1 MFSFQNNKKI
11 FQIAGFL
18 LAALFFGFLIYYF
31 FFRTITPAPVTA
43 PTATSTPAGRLPGAG
58 EGTGQITPGQGGT
71 GALEPGL
78 PKADEIARG
87 GLTEAGLISE
97 APSLGQT
104 LAPDGAG
111 IQYYNKADGRF
122 YRIDSDGQA
131 KFLTDQ
137 VFYQVQNIYW
147 DPAGE
152 KAILKYPDGANVLYD
167 FSAKTQVTLPSHW
180 EDYDFSP
187 GGDKIVMKSMGL
199 NENNRWLAIA
209 NPDGT
214 GAKALEPLG
223 ENGGQVYPSWSP
235 NKQSVAMFT
244 ESTGFDQQ
252 KIYFVGLNDENFK
265 ALTIEGRGFKYLWSP
280 KGDRLLYSIYSSA
293 TDLKPSLW
301 AANAQGEAI
310 GSGRKNLNVQTWAD
324 KCVFDSDNE
333 TAYCAVPDQIEE
345 GAGIYPDMANAT
357 PDKLYQINTYTGMKK
372 LLAIPDQSV
381 SMRNLVLTENGR
393 NLYFS
398 NPDGKI
404 YKIKLK

>member
-1 MFSFQNNKKI
+1 MFSFENNKKM

-31 FFRTITPAPVTA
+31 FFRPITPAPATT
-43 PTATSTPAGRLPGAG
+43 PTASSTPSGRLPGAG
-58 EGTGQITPGQGGT
+58 EGAGQITPGQEGT

-78 PKADEIARG
+78 PKADEVAHG
-87 GLTEAGLISE
+87 GLTKAGLISE
-97 APSLGQT
+97 APGLGQT
-104 LAPDGAG
+104 LAPDGAS

-122 YRIDSDGQA
+122 YRIDSEGQA
-131 KFLTDQ
+131 KILSDQ
-137 VFYQVQNIYW
+137 VFYEVQNIYW

-152 KAILKYPDGANVLYD
+152 KAILKYPDGANVLYN
-167 FSAKTQVTLPSHW
+167 FSTKGQVTLPSHW
-180 EDYDFSP
+180 EDYNFSP
-187 GGDKIVMKSMGL
+187 AGDKIVMKSMGL

-214 GAKALEPLG
+214 GAKALEALG
-223 ENGGQVYPSWSP
+223 ENGDQVYPSWSP

-252 KIYFVGLNDENFK
+252 KVYFIGLNNENFK
-265 ALTIEGRGFKYLWSP
+265 ALTIEGRGFQHLWSP
-280 KGDRLLYSIYSSA
+280 KGDRLLYSVYSST

-301 AANAQGEAI
+301 VTNAQGEAI

-381 SMRNLVLTENGR
+381 SMHNLILTENGR

-398 NPDGKI
+398 DPDGKI